1 MDIVTAANPALIAL
15 DWGTSSLRGFLMD
28 AAGGVIETRGS
39 PHGITNLPEPGLP
52 GFEAAFEALCGSWL
66 ERHPGLP
73 VVAGGMVGS
82 AQGWREA
89 PYAECP
95 ADARHLAAA
104 AVEVAAPHGAR
115 VLIAPGLIHRGAG
128 MPDVMRGEEI
138 QVSGA
143 LLERPE
149 LAARALFLM
158 PGTHSKWVAV
168 EDGRI
173 TGFRTYMTGELFA
186 VLCRHSL
193 LGRLMT
199 ETAAEPELARA
210 AFRRGLA
217 MAREGMP
224 GDFAHQ
230 IFAARTLGLAGE
242 MPGAA
247 LKDFLSGLLIG
258 QEVISGSMRYA
269 ADATPL
275 ALIGEPALCGRYG
288 DALAALGS
296 APATQL
302 GNTAPAGLFH
312 FAAAAGLVSPPAS
325 PPAPSPE
332 PAP

>member
-1 MDIVTAANPALIAL
+1 VTALNPALIAL

-28 AAGGVIETRGS
+28 AAGAVLETRGS
-39 PHGITNLPEPGLP
+39 PHGITNLPEPGIP
-52 GFEAAFEALCGSWL
+52 GFEAAFEALCGPWL

-89 PYAECP
+89 PYAACP
-95 ADARHLAAA
+95 ADARHLAAS
-104 AVEVAAPHGAR
+104 AVEVAAPRGTR
-115 VLIAPGLIHRGAG
+115 VLIAPGLMDRGPGRA
-128 MPDVMRGEEI
+128 PDVMRGEEI

-143 LLERPE
+143 LLSRPE

-168 EDGRI
+168 EEGRI

-186 VLCRHSL
+186 LLCQHSL

-199 ETAAEPELARA
+199 ETAAEPEAAAA
-210 AFRRGLA
+210 AFRHGLGLA
-217 MAREGMP
+217 RESMP
-224 GDFAHQ
+224 GDLAHQ

-247 LKDFLSGLLIG
+247 LRDFLSGLLIG
-258 QEVISGSMRYA
+258 QEVVSGSQHHARLA
-269 ADATPL
+269 APL
-275 ALIGEPALCGRYG
+275 ALIGEPALCARYAE
-288 DALAALGS
+288 ALAALGA

-312 FAAAAGLVSPPAS
+312 FATAAGLVTPRPPAFT
-325 PPAPSPE
+325 APEE